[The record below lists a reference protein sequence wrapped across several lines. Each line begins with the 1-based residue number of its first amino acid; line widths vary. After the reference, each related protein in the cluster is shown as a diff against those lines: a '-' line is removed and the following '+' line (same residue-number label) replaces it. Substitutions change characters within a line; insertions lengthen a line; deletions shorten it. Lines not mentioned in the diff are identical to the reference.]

1 MFTLVVIDMQRIFNP
16 ANYEEVIEGVI
27 KEIEYAKKKN
37 AWIMFVEFNGF
48 GRTKSKILKHTKEY
62 KKKVKVIKKDQ
73 NGAFEIISKSKE
85 KGIPIKNLRVCGVYT
100 NDCVSDTVLG
110 LSNKIDS
117 NITVN
122 ILACGD
128 DIEFPHGTPNF
139 DGRSNKIKI
148 INKHKVFHLAYIS
161 RKERKC

>member
-1 MFTLVVIDMQRIFNP
+1 MQRIFNS

-37 AWIMFVEFNGF
+37 AWIMFVEFEGF
-48 GRTKSKILKHTKEY
+48 GRTKSKILKHAKEY

-73 NGAFEIISKSKE
+73 NGAYEIISKAKE
-85 KGIPIKNLRVCGVYT
+85 KGIPIKNLRVCGVCT
-100 NDCVSDTVLG
+100 TECVFDTVVG
-110 LSNKIDS
+110 LSDEIDS
-117 NITVN
+117 NIIVN

-128 DIEFPHGTPNF
+128 DIDFPHGTPDL
-139 DGRSNKIKI
+139 DGFSDKIKV
-148 INKHKVFHLAYIS
+148 INKHRVFHLVYMS